1 MKRKASEFKP
11 GIAIRKHALQHGA
24 VLLRRFAYEVNRTA
38 RLGNADA
45 IHDLRVSIRRL
56 IQCLRVFQQFFPR
69 GKAKKVRRSL
79 KELMVQAAEVR
90 NRDVA
95 LVLLH
100 KAGIPAGSAAV
111 EKLTQE
117 RERDHRA
124 LLAQLEGWS
133 RHGSFK
139 KWRAQLEL

>member
-1 MKRKASEFKP
+1 MKRKASDLKP
-11 GIAIRKHALQHGA
+11 GLAIRKHAVQLA
-24 VLLRRFAYEVNRTA
+24 SALLRRFAFEVNRAA

-56 IQCLRVFQQFFPR
+56 IQCLRVFQQYFPR

-79 KELMVQAAEVR
+79 KGLMAQAAEVR

-95 LVLLH
+95 LALFR
-100 KAGIPAGSAAV
+100 KAGIAPGSPAAV
-111 EKLTQE
+111 KIAQE
-117 RERDHRA
+117 RERGHRV
-124 LLAQLEGWS
+124 LRTHLEDWS

-139 KWRAQLEL
+139 RWRSQLDL